1 MTKDHGPTGRLPPLA
16 LEDLTP
22 EQRRVHDLI
31 ASGPRGRVPVPFLAW
46 LRNPGLAERAQELGA
61 QCRYRTSL
69 PPRLSELAILVTA
82 YAWRAPY
89 EWGAH
94 AGEARKAGLS
104 DEVIAA
110 IGRGVTPSG
119 LADDEAVVHAFARE
133 AQNTR
138 RVSDET
144 YDRALAVL
152 GERGVVDLTM
162 ILGYYCL
169 ISMTLNVFRIPARD
183 GVAVPFAAPD
193 VG

>member
-1 MTKDHGPTGRLPPLA
+1 MTQGNPTGRLPA
-16 LEDLTP
+16 LTVDDLTP

-31 ASGPRGRVPVPFLAW
+31 AGGPRGRVPVPFWAW
-46 LRNPGLAERAQELGA
+46 LRSPTLAEPAQALGA

-89 EWGAH
+89 EWAAH
-94 AGEARKAGLS
+94 AEEARKAGLA
-104 DEVIAA
+104 DAVIGAV
-110 IGRGVTPSG
+110 GRGEMPSG
-119 LADDEAVVHAFARE
+119 LAEDEAAVHAFARE
-133 AQNTR
+133 AQDRR

-144 YDRALAVL
+144 YRRALAAL

-169 ISMTLNVFRIPARD
+169 ISLTLNVFQIPARA
-183 GVAVPFAAPD
+183 GASIPFTVPDP
-193 VG
+193 